1 MSKLFTLKE
10 VVGQA
15 QIEVGIAQVL
25 PDTVVGSRDQ
35 DIAQMY
41 SLLSAVADEVLL
53 EDPYKVTL
61 GDGVWCQSATGTPRP
76 LGPTAD
82 SDVILFDGRLAVT
95 GLKYRFRSAKG
106 LEFAEDLR
114 DFNTRMSKLAVPTAR
129 ILDLD
134 ADAERML

>member
-1 MSKLFTLKE
+1 MKLFTVTE

-25 PDTVVGSRDQ
+25 PGTVINSLDQ
-35 DIAQMY
+35 DIVQML

-53 EDPYKVTL
+53 EEPYKVTL
-61 GDGVWCQSATGTPRP
+61 GDGIWCSAADGTPRP
-76 LGPTAD
+76 LGPKAND
-82 SDVILFDGRLAVT
+82 DVILFDGRLAVT

-114 DFNTRMSKLAVPTAR
+114 DFTSRLSKLAVPMAR
-129 ILDLD
+129 VIDMD
-134 ADAERML
+134 ADPGRIV

>member
-1 MSKLFTLKE
+1 MSKLFTLRE

-25 PDTVVGSRDQ
+25 PGTVVGSLDQ

-53 EDPYKVTL
+53 EEPYKTTL
-61 GDGVWCQSATGTPRP
+61 GDGVWCASAAGTPRP
-76 LGPTAD
+76 LGPAAD
-82 SDVILFDGRLAVT
+82 SDVILFDGRLAIT

-114 DFNTRMSKLAVPTAR
+114 DFNTRMGKLAVPDAR

-134 ADAERML
+134 AESGRMI

>member
-1 MSKLFTLKE
+1 MSKLFTLRE

-15 QIEVGIAQVL
+15 QIEVGIAQVP
-25 PDTVVGSRDQ
+25 PDAVVGSRDQ

-53 EDPYKVTL
+53 EEPYKTTL
-61 GDGVWCQSATGTPRP
+61 GDGVWCASAAGIPRP

-114 DFNTRMSKLAVPTAR
+114 DFNTRLSKAAVPDSR

-134 ADAERML
+134 ADAERQI